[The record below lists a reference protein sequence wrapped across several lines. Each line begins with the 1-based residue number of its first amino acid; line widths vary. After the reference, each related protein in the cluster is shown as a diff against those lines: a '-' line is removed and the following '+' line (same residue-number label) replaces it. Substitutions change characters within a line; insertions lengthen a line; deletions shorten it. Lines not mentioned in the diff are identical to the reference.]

1 MDAEPDAALWV
12 TAGATDAARAIREGA
27 VTSLELE
34 QVRSL
39 YCATKPMVAMGVL
52 ALLERAGVD
61 WTTAR
66 VDPRGRLRQDGAWAI
81 PDLLARR
88 TPLLRPT
95 FWEVLRLPLGRAEP
109 ELAARAEQSA
119 ATGGGVS
126 GNSEVLAWYVL
137 AEAAAHLAGAGWAGA
152 LQRELRAVVGPRLW
166 LVPDR
171 ELLDLPLEAMSTL
184 TAAHDGAEVPL
195 VYALTVRSRALTSPY
210 LGGYGS
216 FAAVVSWFQAL
227 GCHLRGGARPSPLF
241 PDAARLRATLGEAA
255 RGDGPGPP
263 RAAVGLDVVVAADG
277 RPRFGLQAAGGALSV
292 ELDPATGAVTGV
304 LGSRFLAEPGRRREW
319 LTAELAAARAWADGV
334 RAVTAGEARS

>member
-12 TAGATDAARAIREGA
+12 TAGPTDDAWAIREGA
-27 VTSLELE
+27 VRSVELE

-52 ALLERAGVD
+52 ALLERADVD

-66 VDPRGRLRQDGAWAI
+66 VDPRGRLLEDGAWTI

-109 ELAARAEQSA
+109 ELAARAEQTA
-119 ATGGGVS
+119 ATGGGPV

-137 AEAAAHLAGAGWAGA
+137 AEAADRLAGAGWAGA
-152 LQRELRAVVGPRLW
+152 LQQELRAVVGPRLW
-166 LVPDR
+166 LLPDR

-184 TAAHDGAEVPL
+184 TAEHDGAEVPL

-216 FAAVVSWFQAL
+216 FAAVVAWFQAL
-227 GCHLRGGARPSPLF
+227 GRHLRGG
-241 PDAARLRATLGEAA
+241 
-255 RGDGPGPP
+255 
-263 RAAVGLDVVVAADG
+263 
-277 RPRFGLQAAGGALSV
+277 
-292 ELDPATGAVTGV
+292 
-304 LGSRFLAEPGRRREW
+304 EPTSS
-319 LTAELAAARAWADGV
+319 LP
-334 RAVTAGEARS
+334 